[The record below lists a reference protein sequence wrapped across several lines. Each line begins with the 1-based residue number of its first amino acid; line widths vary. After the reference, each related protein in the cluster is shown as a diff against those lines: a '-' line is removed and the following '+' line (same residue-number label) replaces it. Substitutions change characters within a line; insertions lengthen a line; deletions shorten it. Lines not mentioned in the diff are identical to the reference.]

1 MIVLVACAKLVT
13 IILQV
18 KVLKYVTEREKNK
31 ALYFLKQIFK

>member
-18 KVLKYVTEREKNK
+18 KVLKYVTEREK
-31 ALYFLKQIFK
+31 KQSLIFFKTNF